1 METIKKGSSRQRA
14 NTILQALLVQA
25 GYSLTVDGKFGAGTD
40 SALRQYQLARGLVND
55 GVVGEK
61 TWATLFQE
69 FPDILARMTAKYLS
83 EKDLERTAKKM
94 NVELAA
100 IKAVNDIESAGA
112 GFIIDQPKI
121 LFEGHIFWRR
131 LKEYDV
137 DPKLYKSE
145 YPDVVYP
152 KWTTQHYRGGL
163 AEYDRLN
170 LAKTIHEDAALES
183 ASWGAFQVMGFHALS
198 LKYKSV
204 KEFVRKIHSHEREH
218 LDACRRYIETN
229 GLTKALRD
237 KNWSAFARGYNGPGY
252 KQNGYHIKLARA
264 YARHT

>member
-1 METIKKGSSRQRA
+1 METIKRGSSRQRA

-25 GYSLTVDGKFGAGTD
+25 GYSLSVDGKYGAGTEI
-40 SALRQYQLARGLVND
+40 AVRQYQLGHGLVSD
-55 GVVGEK
+55 GIVGEK
-61 TWATLFQE
+61 TWNTLFQE
-69 FPDILARMTAKYLS
+69 FPDVLARMTAKYLS

-100 IKAVNDIESAGA
+100 IKAVNEIESAGT

-121 LFEGHIFWRR
+121 LFEGHVFWRR
-131 LKEYDV
+131 LKEYDIDPGEYKV
-137 DPKLYKSE
+137 D
-145 YPDVVYP
+145 YPDIVYM
-152 KWTTQHYRGGL
+152 KWTSQHYRGGL

-170 LAKTIHEDAALES
+170 MAKTIHAEAALES

-204 KEFVRKIHSHEREH
+204 KAFVKKMHHHEREH

-229 GLTKALRD
+229 GLTKALRAKD
-237 KNWSAFARGYNGPGY
+237 WRTFARGYNGPGY
-252 KQNGYHIKLARA
+252 KKNGYHIKLARA
-264 YARHT
+264 YKRYT